1 MRRSGGG
8 PSLAWRLAA
17 AITLT
22 VGFYTLA
29 VLIAAG
35 LLAAAILPWV
45 LGGTN
50 NLWVTLTG
58 AVLGATILVAI
69 FPRRMRFEPVGVR
82 VSANEQPRLLSLVD
96 DEARATGARGPD
108 EVYATLDANAS
119 VTQRRGRR
127 LMFLGIPL
135 LHLLSERGIRSVI
148 AHEFGHYSGGDLR
161 SGPWLSRTYEGIA
174 RTIDHLTDDDVEESW
189 TMRAIR
195 QPFVWYGTAFM
206 RITAA
211 IMRREEFAADATAA
225 ARVGRDAYV
234 EALRRIGAFAPAFD
248 AYWQHE
254 VIAVLQSGRRP
265 PVLSGFG
272 TYLRSSAIERLA
284 GEHLEHRTRAVTD
297 RYDSHPSLGER
308 IAALEDLPPGDP
320 DDSPPATSLV
330 SDPVG
335 LERDMLAALVAPE
348 VAEMEPLAWEDAA
361 REVYFE
367 RARALTDHH
376 GELLGAMTVGEL
388 GDRAQDL
395 GRIIGR
401 LQQREPELT
410 VEAAPPM
417 AVTLLA
423 EALLVALAR
432 ADWTVEAGLGEP
444 VSMHRGDDSLEPYGV
459 MWTLR
464 EDDVAA
470 AGWRDHATALG
481 IADLRLYQPVPPRTT
496 APSAA

>member
-1 MRRSGGG
+1 M
-8 PSLAWRLAA
+8 AA
-17 AITLT
+17 AIALT

-29 VLIAAG
+29 VLIAGA
-35 LLAAAILPWV
+35 LLAVAILPWA
-45 LGGTN
+45 LGGTG
-50 NLWVTLTG
+50 NLWATVTG
-58 AVLGATILVAI
+58 VVLGATILVAI

-82 VSANEQPRLLSLVD
+82 LTAAEQPRLLSLIE

-119 VTQRRGRR
+119 VMQRRGRR

-161 SGPWLSRTYEGIA
+161 SGPWISRTYQGIA
-174 RTIDHLTDDDVEESW
+174 RTIDRLTDDHVDESW
-189 TMRAIR
+189 TQRVIR
-195 QPFVWYGTAFM
+195 QPFVWYGNAFM

-234 EALRRIGAFAPAFD
+234 EALRRIHAYAPAFD
-248 AYWQHE
+248 SYWQHE

-265 PVLSGFG
+265 PVLTGFG
-272 TYLRSSAIERLA
+272 TYLRSSAVERLA
-284 GEHLEHRTRAVTD
+284 EEHLEHRAKAVTD

-308 IAALEDLPPGDP
+308 IAALERLPPGDA
-320 DDSPPATSLV
+320 DDSPPATSLLR
-330 SDPVG
+330 DPAQ
-335 LERDMLAALVAPE
+335 LERDMLVALVAPE
-348 VAEMEPLAWEDAA
+348 VADMEPLAWHDAA
-361 REVYFE
+361 REVYLD
-367 RARALTDHH
+367 RAVALTDRH
-376 GELLGAMTVGEL
+376 GELLGAATVGEL
-388 GDRAQDL
+388 GDRVRDL
-395 GRIIGR
+395 GRIVGR

-410 VEAAPPM
+410 VEAAPHL

-432 ADWTVEAGLGEP
+432 AGWTVEAGLGEP
-444 VSMHRGDDSLEPYGV
+444 VSLRRGDACVEPYGTV
-459 MWTLR
+459 WTLR
-464 EDDVAA
+464 EDGVAA
-470 AGWRDHATALG
+470 AGWRDRATELG
-481 IADLRLYQPVPPRTT
+481 IADLRLHQPVPPRTT

>member
-1 MRRSGGG
+1 MGRSGGG

-17 AITLT
+17 AIALT
-22 VGFYTLA
+22 VGFYALA
-29 VLIAAG
+29 VAIAAA

-45 LGGTN
+45 LDGTN

-58 AVLGATILVAI
+58 FVLGATILVAI
-69 FPRRMRFEPVGVR
+69 FPRRMRFEPVGVP
-82 VSANEQPRLLSLVD
+82 VTAAEQPRLLSLID

-127 LMFLGIPL
+127 LMFLGVPL
-135 LHLLSERGIRSVI
+135 LHLLSERGIRSVV
-148 AHEFGHYSGGDLR
+148 AHEFGHYAGGDLR
-161 SGPWLSRTYEGIA
+161 SGPWISRTYQGIA
-174 RTIDHLTDDDVEESW
+174 RTIDHLTDDHVEESW
-189 TMRAIR
+189 TQRAIR
-195 QPFVWYGTAFM
+195 QPFVWYGNAFM

-234 EALRRIGAFAPAFD
+234 EALRRIHAYAPAFD

-254 VIAVLQSGRRP
+254 VIAVLQAGRRP

-284 GEHLEHRTRAVTD
+284 DEHLEHRTRAVTD

-308 IAALEDLPPGDP
+308 IAALDGLPPGDP
-320 DDSPPATSLV
+320 DDSPPATALV
-330 SDPVG
+330 RDPAE

-348 VAEMEPLAWEDAA
+348 VADLEPLAWDEAA
-361 REVYFE
+361 REVYLG
-367 RARALTDHH
+367 RAKELTDRQ
-376 GELLGAMTVGEL
+376 GELLGAATVGEL
-388 GDRAQDL
+388 GDLVRDL
-395 GRIIGR
+395 GRVIGR
-401 LQQREPELT
+401 LQQREPELS
-410 VEAAPPM
+410 VEAAPHV
-417 AVTLLA
+417 ALTLLA

-432 ADWTVEAGLGEP
+432 DGWTVEAGLGEP
-444 VSMHRGDDSLEPYGV
+444 VSTRRADACLEPYAIV
-459 MWTLR
+459 WTLR

-470 AGWRDHATALG
+470 AGWRDRATELG
-481 IADLRLYQPVPPRTT
+481 IADLRLHQAVRVP
-496 APSAA
+496 AHVE